1 MTRTRASCWEG
12 PTWRRRYGFV
22 KSGEGRREGLG
33 RRGSS
38 VRCSHLSCMLCGGLC
53 VGQGSDSDSDVDAA
67 AKRAK
72 QLEEDLEASYHTY
85 LSNRSDE
92 RMKGTR
98 AGKRKKAAM
107 TAIAGERIA
116 EDAALYDG
124 DLGAYVK
131 LLSGKKE
138 KKAGA
143 EESDDS
149 SSSEEEEEEE
159 RGEGSGE
166 EEDGTDGES
175 DEEEE
180 GEEDEEDDID
190 DLMAPTGALPL

>member
-1 MTRTRASCWEG
+1 MVC
-12 PTWRRRYGFV
+12 
-22 KSGEGRREGLG
+22 
-33 RRGSS
+33 
-38 VRCSHLSCMLCGGLC
+38 C
-53 VGQGSDSDSDVDAA
+53 VGQGSDEDSDVDAA

-92 RMKGTR
+92 RMKGTK

-159 RGEGSGE
+159 RGEGSGD

-175 DEEEE
+175 DEEE
-180 GEEDEEDDID
+180 GEEDDEDID
-190 DLMAPTGALPL
+190 DLLAPTGALPL